1 MPSAC
6 AERGPTSSPISKPAR
21 EWTRSSNG
29 SATPCFLNRE
39 RNPERVGRD
48 GFLRLRFAR
57 SGEGT
62 ILVQSRFSLPL
73 QALTPLTLADGASY
87 LMLLNPTGGVL
98 GGDRLATEIVQEAG
112 THVCLTTPSATRI
125 YRTAEKPAIL
135 ETMIHLGE
143 GATLEYFPDHVI
155 PHAGSALRQSL
166 RIEMAGG
173 SRAIILDSMA
183 SGRVA
188 HGESWNFTEMDSRT
202 EVRLCDR
209 PVYINRTKIVPAR
222 KRPNQLGMME
232 EFDYMSCMGLFADE
246 FTRWNE
252 VSAALNE
259 ELRSMP
265 DVHGGATLVS
275 RGGCVVRILARSA
288 TDMTLANKTLWD
300 AARKLMAGLPPFDQR
315 KY

>member
-1 MPSAC
+1 MNS
-6 AERGPTSSPISKPAR
+6 
-21 EWTRSSNG
+21 
-29 SATPCFLNRE
+29 E

-57 SGEGT
+57 SGAST
-62 ILVQSRFSLPL
+62 ILAQSRFSLPL

-98 GGDRLATEIVQEAG
+98 GGDHLITEIAQETG

-135 ETMIHLGE
+135 ETVIHLGE

-155 PHAGSALRQSL
+155 PHARSALRQSL
-166 RIEMAGG
+166 HIEMARG

-188 HGESWNFTEMDSRT
+188 HGERWCFTEIDSRM
-202 EVRLCDR
+202 EVFACGR
-209 PVYINRTKIVPAR
+209 PAYINRTRIVPAT
-222 KRPNQLGMME
+222 KRPDRLGWME
-232 EFDYMSCMGLFADE
+232 EFDYISCMGLFADE
-246 FTRWNE
+246 FSRWPQ
-252 VSAALNE
+252 VTAAMNE
-259 ELRSMP
+259 ELKSVPNVR
-265 DVHGGATLVS
+265 GGATLLS
-275 RGGCVVRILARSA
+275 RGGCVARFLARSA
-288 TDMTLANKTLWD
+288 SDMTLANKKLWD
-300 AARKLMAGLPPFDQR
+300 VARGQVAGLPSFDHR

>member
-1 MPSAC
+1 MNS
-6 AERGPTSSPISKPAR
+6 
-21 EWTRSSNG
+21 
-29 SATPCFLNRE
+29 E

-57 SGEGT
+57 SGGST
-62 ILVQSRFSLPL
+62 ILAQSRFSLPL

-98 GGDRLATEIVQEAG
+98 GGDHLITDIVQEAE

-125 YRTAEKPAIL
+125 YRTTEKPAVL
-135 ETMIHLGE
+135 ETVIQLGE

-166 RIEMAGG
+166 RIEMARG
-173 SRAIILDSMA
+173 SRATILDSMA

-188 HGESWNFTEMDSRT
+188 HGERWSFAEIDSRT
-202 EVRLCDR
+202 EVYACGR
-209 PVYINRTKIVPAR
+209 PVYLNRTRIVPAM
-222 KRPNQLGMME
+222 KRPDRPGWME
-232 EFDYMSCMGLFADE
+232 EFDYMSCMGLFADG
-246 FTRWNE
+246 FMRWKE

-259 ELRSMP
+259 ELKSVPNVR
-265 DVHGGATLVS
+265 GGSTLLS
-275 RGGCVVRILARSA
+275 RGGCVARFLARSA
-288 TDMTLANKTLWD
+288 SDMTLANKKMLD
-300 AARKLMAGLPPFDQR
+300 VARGQVAGLPPLDHR

>member
-1 MPSAC
+1 
-6 AERGPTSSPISKPAR
+6 
-21 EWTRSSNG
+21 
-29 SATPCFLNRE
+29 LNRE
-39 RNPERVGRD
+39 RTSDREPERVGRD

-57 SGEGT
+57 SGAST
-62 ILVQSRFSLPL
+62 ILAQSRFSLPL

-98 GGDRLATEIVQEAG
+98 GGDHLITDIVQEAD

-125 YRTAEKPAIL
+125 YRTEEKPAVL

-166 RIEMAGG
+166 RIGMERG

-188 HGESWNFTEMDSRT
+188 HGERWCFTEMDSRT
-202 EVRLCDR
+202 EVHACGK
-209 PVYINRTKIVPAR
+209 PVYINRAKIVPSV
-222 KRPNQLGMME
+222 KRPDQLGIME
-232 EFDYMSCMGLFADE
+232 EFDYLSCLGLFADG
-246 FTRWNE
+246 FPRWNE

-259 ELRSMP
+259 ELKSMP
-265 DVHGGATLVS
+265 HVRGGATLVS
-275 RGGCVVRILARSA
+275 RGGCVARFLARSA
-288 TDMTLANKTLWD
+288 SGMTLANKQLWD
-300 AARKLMAGLPPFDQR
+300 AARKLLAGLPPFDQR

>member
-1 MPSAC
+1 LKS
-6 AERGPTSSPISKPAR
+6 
-21 EWTRSSNG
+21 
-29 SATPCFLNRE
+29 E

-57 SGEGT
+57 SGART
-62 ILVQSRFSLPL
+62 ILAQSRFSLPL

-98 GGDRLATEIVQEAG
+98 GDDHLVTEIVLEAE

-135 ETMIHLGE
+135 ETVIQLDE

-155 PHAGSALRQSL
+155 PHARSALRQSL
-166 RIEMAGG
+166 RIEMARG

-188 HGESWNFTEMDSRT
+188 HGERWSFTEMDSQT
-202 EVRLCDR
+202 EVYACGR
-209 PVYINRTKIVPAR
+209 PTYINRTRIVPAT
-222 KRPNQLGMME
+222 KRPDRLGWME
-232 EFDYMSCMGLFADE
+232 EFDYISCMGLFADG
-246 FTRWNE
+246 FTRWKE

-259 ELRSMP
+259 ELKSVPNVR
-265 DVHGGATLVS
+265 GGATLIS
-275 RGGCVVRILARSA
+275 RGGCVVRFLARSA
-288 TDMTLANKTLWD
+288 SDMTLANKKLWD
-300 AARKLMAGLPPFDQR
+300 AARELLAGLPPFGHR